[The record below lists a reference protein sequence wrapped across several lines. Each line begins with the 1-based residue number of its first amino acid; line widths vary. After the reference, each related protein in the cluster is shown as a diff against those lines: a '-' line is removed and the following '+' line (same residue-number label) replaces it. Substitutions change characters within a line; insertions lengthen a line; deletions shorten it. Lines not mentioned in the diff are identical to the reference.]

1 MSPPVELP
9 AGPGACETGSAGLNC
24 PLHLVQNGKKMSWL
38 PYAAMAAGLMV
49 LFFMGIGYLWV
60 KVDKDD
66 PDGDES

>member
-1 MSPPVELP
+1 
-9 AGPGACETGSAGLNC
+9 
-24 PLHLVQNGKKMSWL
+24 MSWL

-60 KVDKDD
+60 KDDKDD

>member
-1 MSPPVELP
+1 M
-9 AGPGACETGSAGLNC
+9 T
-24 PLHLVQNGKKMSWL
+24 WL

-60 KVDKDD
+60 NVDKDD